1 MAGAP
6 SADDGVRSCGGCDN
20 PIIPVHRRPLSRQ
33 LQAVWRPRACRLARN
48 ACPILQAEHGRN
60 DLFSAPPDSCRRDD
74 FGNAAGAR
82 GAHAGRA
89 LRAGPRRPVAVRH
102 ARVHARGR
110 SRCVVAD
117 CDCRLFRRL
126 FHRDADGQRGFGANS
141 TADAAVP
148 DRRRRARVGR
158 CGSGR
163 FRTESSADHFRRAR
177 WPRRAMPRRGDGVLR
192 RAFRAAQGVG
202 LLAKVRCRGIMDR
215 RTFISGLATSAA
227 LPLAVR
233 AQEAGRIYR
242 LGFLIPA
249 TRTSAAVAALF
260 DELRLNGFVEG
271 QNLIVV
277 GSFGVTAAQAA
288 DGVETLVKAA
298 PDAIV
303 SGPEL
308 YTRALHAATRT
319 IPLISISEDLISE
332 GLVASLAKPGGNITG
347 ISLLSPELDDKRQD
361 ILIDAVP
368 GIRRMAALADS
379 TITP

>member
-1 MAGAP
+1 
-6 SADDGVRSCGGCDN
+6 
-20 PIIPVHRRPLSRQ
+20 
-33 LQAVWRPRACRLARN
+33 
-48 ACPILQAEHGRN
+48 
-60 DLFSAPPDSCRRDD
+60 
-74 FGNAAGAR
+74 
-82 GAHAGRA
+82 
-89 LRAGPRRPVAVRH
+89 
-102 ARVHARGR
+102 
-110 SRCVVAD
+110 
-117 CDCRLFRRL
+117 
-126 FHRDADGQRGFGANS
+126 
-141 TADAAVP
+141 
-148 DRRRRARVGR
+148 
-158 CGSGR
+158 
-163 FRTESSADHFRRAR
+163 
-177 WPRRAMPRRGDGVLR
+177 
-192 RAFRAAQGVG
+192 
-202 LLAKVRCRGIMDR
+202 MDR

-227 LPLAVR
+227 LPFAVR

-249 TRTSAAVAALF
+249 TRMSAAVAALF

-379 TITP
+379 TITLKRHLEQQQEVAHSHGVDLSVFTFARRDEIASALDEAKARGAQAINFLATPQELTGRSLILAHMAALRLPAIYQWPDTAEEGGMMGYGPRFTQVYRQRARLVAEILRGANPADVPVEQPSSFELVINLKTAKMIGHEIPASLVLRADKVIE